1 MTNLNPFLLHT
12 HICYVMS
19 YLQRFFSLQMVYYL
33 FALITLGYSTAMAQS
48 EIEWVEERE
57 YNFGRVLE
65 SDSVVSHRFVMRNAG
80 DEPFS
85 IVSATPRCRC
95 TEAKFTPRVIEPG
108 DTTWVL
114 VKFNPRNREGN
125 FIQRVAVV
133 TTSRSRISYVFVKG
147 IVVSE
152 AKENE

>member
-1 MTNLNPFLLHT
+1 MTSSITFLSCKP
-12 HICYVMS
+12 ICNIMS
-19 YLQRFFSLQMVYYL
+19 CLQRTFSLRMVNLYAIL
-33 FALITLGYSTAMAQS
+33 AVGTGIAMAQS
-48 EIEWVEERE
+48 EIEWVEGRE

-95 TEAKFTPRVIEPG
+95 TEAKFTPRVIDPG
-108 DTTWVL
+108 DTTSVL
-114 VKFNPRNREGN
+114 VKFYPHNREGN
-125 FIQRVAVV
+125 FIQRVSVV

-147 IVVSE
+147 FIVSE
-152 AKENE
+152 AKEDE

>member
-1 MTNLNPFLLHT
+1 MTSSITFLSCKP
-12 HICYVMS
+12 ICNIMS
-19 YLQRFFSLQMVYYL
+19 CLQRTFSLRMVNLYAIL
-33 FALITLGYSTAMAQS
+33 AVGTGIAMAQS
-48 EIEWVEERE
+48 EIEWVEGRE

-95 TEAKFTPRVIEPG
+95 TEAKFTPRVIDPG
-108 DTTWVL
+108 DTTSVL
-114 VKFNPRNREGN
+114 VKFYPHNREGN
-125 FIQRVAVV
+125 FIQRVSAV

-147 IVVSE
+147 FIVSE
-152 AKENE
+152 AKEDE

>member
-1 MTNLNPFLLHT
+1 MTSSITFLSCKP
-12 HICYVMS
+12 ICNIMNC
-19 YLQRFFSLQMVYYL
+19 LQRTFSLRMVNLYAIL
-33 FALITLGYSTAMAQS
+33 AVGTGIAMAQS
-48 EIEWVEERE
+48 EIEWVEGRE

-95 TEAKFTPRVIEPG
+95 TEAKFTPRVIDPG
-108 DTTWVL
+108 DTTSVL
-114 VKFNPRNREGN
+114 VKFYPHNREGN
-125 FIQRVAVV
+125 FIQRVSVV

-147 IVVSE
+147 FIVSE
-152 AKENE
+152 AKEDE

>member
-1 MTNLNPFLLHT
+1 MVNLYAILAVGT
-12 HICYVMS
+12 GI
-19 YLQRFFSLQMVYYL
+19 
-33 FALITLGYSTAMAQS
+33 AMAQS
-48 EIEWVEERE
+48 EIEWVEGRE

-95 TEAKFTPRVIEPG
+95 TEAKFTPRVIDPG
-108 DTTWVL
+108 DTTSVL
-114 VKFNPRNREGN
+114 VKFYPHNREGN
-125 FIQRVAVV
+125 FIQRVSVV

-147 IVVSE
+147 FIVSE
-152 AKENE
+152 AKEDE

>member
-1 MTNLNPFLLHT
+1 MTSSITFLSCKS
-12 HICYVMS
+12 ICNIMNC
-19 YLQRFFSLQMVYYL
+19 LQRTFSLRMVNLYAIL
-33 FALITLGYSTAMAQS
+33 AVGTGIAMAQS
-48 EIEWVEERE
+48 EIEWVEGRE

-95 TEAKFTPRVIEPG
+95 TEAKFTPRVIDPG
-108 DTTWVL
+108 DTTSVL
-114 VKFNPRNREGN
+114 VKFYPHNREGN
-125 FIQRVAVV
+125 FIQRVSVV

-147 IVVSE
+147 FIVSE
-152 AKENE
+152 AKEDE

>member
-1 MTNLNPFLLHT
+1 MTNLNPFLIHT
-12 HICYVMS
+12 HICYAMS
-19 YLQRFFSLQMVYYL
+19 YLQRFFSLRIAYL
-33 FALITLGYSTAMAQS
+33 FALIALGYSTAIAQS
-48 EIEWVEERE
+48 EIEWVEGRE

-95 TEAKFTPRVIEPG
+95 TEAKFTPRVIDPG
-108 DTTWVL
+108 DTTSVL
-114 VKFNPRNREGN
+114 VKFYPHNREGN
-125 FIQRVAVV
+125 FIQRVSVV

-147 IVVSE
+147 FIVSE
-152 AKENE
+152 AKEDE